1 MNQKPLSQVAAIRAL
16 FGLCHEKEEPEPRR
30 GRQRLAPLA
39 RHLERL
45 RQSNCAET
53 PRCASRR
60 RTTWWSRVL
69 GNGVPPRRC
78 DRTSPL
84 PGCSRS
90 CRARGARRRVIHCL
104 LPGMADP
111 EFVSA
116 AHQEQRSSDHASRE
130 CPLLMPTLPSG
141 CTLPFTL
148 HGAGRKKKVTCF
160 TIPSCLSAR
169 RIEKALLRF
178 LLFFWSHSRCTCK

>member
-1 MNQKPLSQVAAIRAL
+1 MRRKSPNPDEDGS
-16 FGLCHEKEEPEPRR
+16 GL
-30 GRQRLAPLA
+30 
-39 RHLERL
+39 RHLPDILNDCARATVLRRHGALLAVVPPGGPGSLETECRL
-45 RQSNCAET
+45 GIAT
-53 PRCASRR
+53 A
-60 RTTWWSRVL
+60 
-69 GNGVPPRRC
+69 PRRC
-78 DRTSPL
+78 RRCTRD
-84 PGCSRS
+84 
-90 CRARGARRRVIHCL
+90 CRARGA
-104 LPGMADP
+104 PGVSSSACCAEGADP

-116 AHQEQRSSDHASRE
+116 AHQQQRSSDHASRE

-178 LLFFWSHSRCTCK
+178 VLVFWSHSRCTCK

>member
-1 MNQKPLSQVAAIRAL
+1 MRRKSPNPDEDGSGLRHLPDILNDCARATVLRRHGALLAIVPPGGPGSL
-16 FGLCHEKEEPEPRR
+16 ETECRR
-30 GRQRLAPLA
+30 GVAIA
-39 RHLERL
+39 
-45 RQSNCAET
+45 
-53 PRCASRR
+53 
-60 RTTWWSRVL
+60 
-69 GNGVPPRRC
+69 PRRC
-78 DRTSPL
+78 QDAAGLVAPEVHDGVSSTD
-84 PGCSRS
+84 C
-90 CRARGARRRVIHCL
+90 CAEV
-104 LPGMADP
+104 ADP

-178 LLFFWSHSRCTCK
+178 LLVFWSHSRCTCK